1 MSCGCSPGVTG
12 FEEKARWWSYR
23 RQQLGREVV
32 LVDGAAAGA
41 WGARSAGGAGL
52 RVDLDLFERPGA
64 SLARVIE
71 ERVEEMAALLG
82 ARSVFLG

>member
-1 MSCGCSPGVTG
+1 M
-12 FEEKARWWSYR
+12 
-23 RQQLGREVV
+23 
-32 LVDGAAAGA
+32 LVGGAAAGV
-41 WGARSAGGAGL
+41 WEARSAGGAGL
-52 RVDLDLFERPGA
+52 RLDLDLFERPGA